1 MNIKKE
7 VIDADLSVFLD
18 ENNITIGE
26 NGELQGLTIEKLHE
40 VSMDFLDSVVVGN
53 DRYIGVDGYLQYI
66 FSVLLDKA
74 IKAPKDSEEFNKAS
88 KELEE
93 FKYYCKK
100 YLGFEQKYGGFIDTN
115 KSFA

>member
-7 VIDADLSVFLD
+7 VIDIDLSVFLQ

-26 NGELQGLTIEKLHE
+26 NGELQGLTIEKLRE
-40 VSMDFLDSVVVGN
+40 VSMDFLDSVVVGD
-53 DRYIGVDGYLQYI
+53 DRYIGFDGYLQHI
-66 FSVLLDKA
+66 LSILLDKA
-74 IKAPKDSEEFNKAS
+74 LKAYKDSEEFNKAV

-100 YLGFEQKYGGFIDTN
+100 YPGFEQKNGGFIDTN
-115 KSFA
+115 KSLA